1 MAYTGPLPQWA
12 NEDGRAKAS
21 DDDANVTVYPY
32 VTNGEYKTNQ
42 SGVSPRAN
50 TTCTRYNGSITA
62 SINVHVEWTGVSYFW
77 TLNQSVTVP
86 KTVFDILNGQADCT
100 VT

>member
-42 SGVSPRAN
+42 SGVNPRA
-50 TTCTRYNGSITA
+50 TTTVTRFNGSITA
-62 SINVHVEWTGVSYFW
+62 SITVYAAWSGVSYFW

-86 KTVFDILNGQADCT
+86 NMIYLILNNDPDCT